1 MQLRSLESIFCLV
14 ALNIYCCVTMIP
26 RLFRLNSLLRY
37 ERILIPNLMA
47 TCQLNGA
54 AMLHT
59 SVTSVSGID
68 TGSITN
74 LPSGVVGKEENVNGE
89 TLFSI
94 EEGLA
99 KVYFPST
106 TPEEVFYNQGKSTCL
121 GVGT

>member
-1 MQLRSLESIFCLV
+1 MELRSLESIFCLV
-14 ALNIYCCVTMIP
+14 ALNIYCCVMMFP
-26 RLFRLNSLLRY
+26 RLFRFNSVLRY
-37 ERILIPNLMA
+37 ERILIPNLMT

-68 TGSITN
+68 TGSIIN

-106 TPEEVFYNQGKSTCL
+106 TPEEVFYNPGKFI
-121 GVGT
+121 